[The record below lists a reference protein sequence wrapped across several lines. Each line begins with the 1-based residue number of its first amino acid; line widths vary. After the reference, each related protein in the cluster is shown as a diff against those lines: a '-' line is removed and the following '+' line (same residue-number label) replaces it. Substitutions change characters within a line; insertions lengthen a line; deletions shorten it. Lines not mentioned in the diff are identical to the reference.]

1 MLSKLGFT
9 EKLHLVKGE
18 LVNKELSMLAAW
30 EILIIAFYITEPQ
43 ISRSLSDPFFVT
55 VHKFPI
61 LFSDK
66 KVVQPW
72 RELGNRD
79 SQTGAPQGRAWAPG
93 TVILVLLPSDSTSP
107 AKVPR
112 Q

>member
-9 EKLHLVKGE
+9 EKLHLIKGE

-43 ISRSLSDPFFVT
+43 ISRSLRDPFFVT

-79 SQTGAPQGRAWAPG
+79 SQTGPPKGGLGHRA
-93 TVILVLLPSDSTSP
+93 L
-107 AKVPR
+107 
-112 Q
+112 